1 MIMLLTSSFFKPKD
15 PDSVIIGQCRGLPL
29 YLLRARI
36 DISQDIFISA
46 FALHEGLA

>member
-1 MIMLLTSSFFKPKD
+1 MLTSSFFKPKD